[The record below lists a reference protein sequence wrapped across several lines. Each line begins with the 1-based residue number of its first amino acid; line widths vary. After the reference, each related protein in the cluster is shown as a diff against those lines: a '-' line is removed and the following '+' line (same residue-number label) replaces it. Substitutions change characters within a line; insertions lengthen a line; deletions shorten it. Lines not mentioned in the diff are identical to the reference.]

1 VAPLNAKLPDE
12 PKEDNRMPPKRQI
25 KGRRQSAI
33 ESAEGTKAKE
43 KEKENDTKC
52 AKEAHDC
59 KTLLDMQPISQKV
72 MEKGVKD
79 LKDFDVK
86 PAKEK
91 DLKESGEIKL
101 TDTGKWIGESLPID
115 PGGPVEGGI
124 TIAQLARRV
133 ANLEAIVAKGQAFIQ
148 PKERPEVGV
157 KAKKR
162 AR

>member
-1 VAPLNAKLPDE
+1 
-12 PKEDNRMPPKRQI
+12 MPPKRQI

-33 ESAEGTKAKE
+33 EPAEGTKAKE
-43 KEKENDTKC
+43 KENDSKY

-59 KTLLDMQPISQKV
+59 KNLMDTQPKSPKET
-72 MEKGVKD
+72 EKGVKD

-86 PAKEK
+86 TIKEK
-91 DLKESGEIKL
+91 DFKDAGEIKL
-101 TDTGKWIGESLPID
+101 TDSVKWVAESFPID
-115 PGGPVEGGI
+115 PARPVEGGI

-133 ANLEAIVAKGQAFIQ
+133 ANLEAIVARGEAFIQ